1 MMMLLDAI
9 LIHTYAYAMR
19 PDASIGIPDP
29 HHNVD
34 MAPDKAKG
42 PGTATTKK
50 AKLTWLMGEIKD
62 EDLSTIEVLPPRSC
76 MTSHVTSSA
85 LHAAAS

>member
-1 MMMLLDAI
+1 MRFNGLIFMMMLLDAI

-34 MAPDKAKG
+34 MAPDPECQYYLASDSLG
-42 PGTATTKK
+42 EPG
-50 AKLTWLMGEIKD
+50 
-62 EDLSTIEVLPPRSC
+62 
-76 MTSHVTSSA
+76 
-85 LHAAAS
+85 